1 MPRLVHPNRL
11 PVTYSPAQPFV
22 VAAAQLS
29 SVFLDRES
37 TIERACEAIAS
48 AAAQDAR
55 LVVFPELFVPGYP
68 IWVWSIPAGQTQ
80 ALRALYAELLDQAV
94 TIPSSAVDRL
104 CEAARAARV
113 YVAIGV
119 NERNAEASGTSIY
132 NSLIFIG
139 ADGNLLGVHRKLVP
153 TGGERLVHAQGDG
166 STLVAYETA
175 IGRLAG
181 LMCWENYMPLA
192 RQAIYN
198 AGAQVYV
205 APTWDRGEPW
215 LSTLRHVAKEGRMY
229 VIGCCSAIRLAD
241 IPDRFAFKPGVSV
254 PASGWVNPGDSVI
267 IDPDGKLVAGPL
279 KEEQGILFGE
289 VDPQR
294 ITGPRWQLDVAGHYA
309 RPDLLELVVHRG
321 ALAPRGGHGIRTAC
335 PRSSAE

>member
-1 MPRLVHPNRL
+1 
-11 PVTYSPAQPFV
+11 
-22 VAAAQLS
+22 
-29 SVFLDRES
+29 
-37 TIERACEAIAS
+37 
-48 AAAQDAR
+48 
-55 LVVFPELFVPGYP
+55 
-68 IWVWSIPAGQTQ
+68 
-80 ALRALYAELLDQAV
+80 
-94 TIPSSAVDRL
+94 L
-104 CEAARAARV
+104 CEAARAAGA
-113 YVAIGV
+113 YVTIGV

-139 ADGNLLGVHRKLVP
+139 ADGKLLGVHRKLVP
-153 TGGERLVHAQGDG
+153 TAGERLVHAQGDG
-166 STLVAYETA
+166 STLVAYDTA

-229 VIGCCSAIRLAD
+229 VIGCCSAMRLTD
-241 IPDRFAFKPGVSV
+241 IPDRYAFKQGVSV
-254 PASGWVNPGDSVI
+254 SQSGWVNPGDSVM

-279 KEEQGILFGE
+279 KEEQSILFGE

-321 ALAPRGGHGIRTAC
+321 SRVTGRGVRDVGRRPRDA
-335 PRSSAE
+335 SDA